1 MTPKGLLVII
11 YIYFAPS
18 MCPITKQGCRPAK
31 LFAQLQHD
39 IYQIKQ
45 TWQSK
50 TDSLGKKENSQHVQL
65 QVNWIGAN
73 LPLGISHIGTRVHR
87 HPQVCIFIWN
97 ITKNKHPPIKPTTI
111 KIRLDAILTFC
122 IVLGWNQC
130 TDNTH
135 THTGRSYTMST
146 WSWRG
151 QKESPL
157 KNKTKISL
165 IILLTDWIK
174 KYFC

>member
-1 MTPKGLLVII
+1 MTPKGLLLII

-50 TDSLGKKENSQHVQL
+50 TDSLGKKKENSQHVQL
-65 QVNWIGAN
+65 QGNWIGAN

-97 ITKNKHPPIKPTTI
+97 ITKEQTSSYQAYHNKNKVRCNTDILHCFGLKPIHRQQHAHTQKEVTPCLHDHEGGKKNRHW
-111 KIRLDAILTFC
+111 KIR
-122 IVLGWNQC
+122 
-130 TDNTH
+130 
-135 THTGRSYTMST
+135 
-146 WSWRG
+146 
-151 QKESPL
+151 QKYPS
-157 KNKTKISL
+157 
-165 IILLTDWIK
+165 
-174 KYFC
+174 